1 MSENETKTEQ
11 NQYQVIII
19 GGGMAG
25 LSAANHLAK
34 NGIDD
39 FRILEARSR
48 LGGRIIS
55 IDVGAQKVFFD
66 LNLNR
71 SRFKIRQKQ
80 LCNWN

>member
-1 MSENETKTEQ
+1 MSENETKKTEQ
-11 NQYQVIII
+11 NNYQVIII

-39 FRILEARSR
+39 FRILEARNR

-55 IDVGAQKVFFD
+55 IDISSQKV
-66 LNLNR
+66 N
-71 SRFKIRQKQ
+71 
-80 LCNWN
+80 

>member
-1 MSENETKTEQ
+1 MSENETKTSE
-11 NQYQVIII
+11 NQCQVIII

-39 FRILEARSR
+39 FRILEARNR

-55 IDVGAQKVFFD
+55 VDIGAQKVFCTSYH
-66 LNLNR
+66 LTNKKN
-71 SRFKIRQKQ
+71 SEK
-80 LCNWN
+80 

>member
-1 MSENETKTEQ
+1 MSENETKKTEQ
-11 NQYQVIII
+11 NNNQVIII

-39 FRILEARSR
+39 FRILEARNR

-55 IDVGAQKVFFD
+55 IDITSQKV
-66 LNLNR
+66 N
-71 SRFKIRQKQ
+71 
-80 LCNWN
+80 